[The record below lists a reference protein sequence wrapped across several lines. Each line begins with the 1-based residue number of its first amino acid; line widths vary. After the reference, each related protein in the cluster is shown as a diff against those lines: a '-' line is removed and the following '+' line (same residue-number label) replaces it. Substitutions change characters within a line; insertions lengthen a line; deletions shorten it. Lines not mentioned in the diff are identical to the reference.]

1 MWRCPKASVIVI
13 FTVTMTFSAAPA
25 EAGRPCPY
33 WVLVSREGFPQEN
46 IARVCDE
53 DQMGTILRWMRVA
66 DAAVSRRAP
75 QAPLND
81 GFTVT
86 IGVMKAGQELLAP
99 VDRSAVLTVRVYPVA
114 ASGPAAFVP
123 ARTLFL
129 RRVCGMAIARRERS
143 GADGTHGPRDA
154 PADTEAHD
162 AHPYPASHRAHY
174 QQSPR
179 TRHRDAALPTRA
191 PRCRGSCRQA
201 KHRSTSTGDPGWIER
216 SRGGPEP

>member
-66 DAAVSRRAP
+66 DAAVWRRAP

-86 IGVMKAGQELLAP
+86 IG
-99 VDRSAVLTVRVYPVA
+99 
-114 ASGPAAFVP
+114 
-123 ARTLFL
+123 
-129 RRVCGMAIARRERS
+129 
-143 GADGTHGPRDA
+143 
-154 PADTEAHD
+154 
-162 AHPYPASHRAHY
+162 
-174 QQSPR
+174 
-179 TRHRDAALPTRA
+179 
-191 PRCRGSCRQA
+191 
-201 KHRSTSTGDPGWIER
+201 
-216 SRGGPEP
+216 